1 MFYLDNEK
9 KKEIIIN
16 ETKKAIYRIVQ
27 ALGFTYNLTDSQALT
42 FIQDLISVMEQDL
55 KKKGS

>member
-1 MFYLDNEK
+1 MFYIDKEK

-27 ALGFTYNLTDSQALT
+27 VLGFTYNLTDSQALT

-55 KKKGS
+55 KKGD